1 MKRIL
6 AIIMS
11 LTMAAAAVPCSMTED
26 SPVMIGTYA
35 AAEQTGHI
43 WDGSADTDWYYAEH
57 ETAMIGD
64 QEWSYYEIST
74 PEQLAGLAKLVR
86 NGNSMENTSI
96 VLTSDIVLNDTSN
109 YASWETDPPANNW
122 VAIGARPM
130 NAPSFDNSIF
140 NNYTDS
146 GVVAYKGVFDGGGHT
161 IKGLYCYHDSIGGLF
176 GVCSGAVSRIRVE
189 DGYVQVNSP
198 SDTQWSAHAGGI
210 AARSSQ
216 AVFNMCEYNGYVS
229 AVRNGY
235 STARLAACTAGGIVG
250 VAEDADAGWL
260 FASLMLLPFGI
271 VINPLLFCESP
282 DTSITRQG
290 IYNCISRCEVST
302 NGGSTGGI
310 LGWGNTGE
318 ANRSTLI
325 VRNCFHEGTIQPTGM
340 YGGIVGRAYK
350 FSAANCYYSGSDRGM
365 TVDAAGAMDME
376 EAFDFAAAGMSKA
389 DVAEKLGGCFQY
401 ADGDVQLNCNPDYT
415 QPEQPTEST
424 EETTESTEMTET
436 TETAAPEETTEPLP
450 DIALA
455 APVPVLPE
463 DLTVYSTE
471 AVIRWD
477 AVANASGYHFQM
489 AYEDDFTDLA
499 INDTLS
505 NSKASLYML
514 HYGRSYRFR
523 VRAYANRAED
533 GKQFCSDW
541 VYGELVIPDVTDPQL
556 PAPQLTGA
564 KGYWSG
570 DRLGIYWS
578 DRPSI
583 SDCIEIEASWNPDM
597 SDPFCTNISST
608 ASNWIVEESVLGD
621 LHGITFY
628 ARARRTET
636 IVDKTFC
643 SDWTTLKLTYT
654 AEGELLSEPFTP
666 IEPTEPDTTEPDTT
680 EPETTEPPAT
690 EPDTTEPTTEDAE
703 VRKPLI
709 APSVC
714 CYPEVDDDGTIN
726 EIVSWNR
733 IDGISG
739 YEYDASIDP
748 DFETSN
754 YHAVFDAEKIDFSWI
769 RLLSPTQGKTYYVR
783 IRTYLETEEETIYS
797 DYAYAQ
803 FDVMTPLD
811 EAEEL
816 AAPLFTSS
824 RLTADDTLYLWWNTV
839 DGADSYQVELSDDPD
854 FADVIL
860 ATNYDASVTAY
871 GYTNLRKDVT
881 YYVRIRAAA
890 MQGDTELYSKDTC
903 LSFMIPSSFVI
914 LYGDAD
920 GNEQVDATDA
930 ARILIDAAA
939 VGSGSTTGLTDMQFM
954 AADIDANVIVDASD
968 AAAVLCYA
976 AAVGTG
982 QEFVNIKDFV

>member
-11 LTMAAAAVPCSMTED
+11 LTMAAAAVPCNVTAD

-35 AAEQTGHI
+35 AEQTEHI
-43 WDGSADTDWYYAEH
+43 WDGTADTDWYYAEH
-57 ETAMIGD
+57 QTAMVGD

-86 NGNSMENTSI
+86 NGNSMEHTSI

-109 YASWETDPPANNW
+109 YANWKTEPPANNW
-122 VAIGARPM
+122 VPIGARPEDS
-130 NAPSFDNSIF
+130 PSFDNSIF
-140 NNYTDS
+140 NNYVDS
-146 GVVAYKGVFDGGGHT
+146 GVVGYKGIFDGGGHT
-161 IKGLYCYHDSIGGLF
+161 IKGLYCHHDSIGGLF
-176 GVCSGAVSRIRVE
+176 GLCSGAVTRVCVE
-189 DGYVQVNSP
+189 NGYIQV
-198 SDTQWSAHAGGI
+198 DTSAGTSWSGHAGGI
-210 AARSSQ
+210 AARSNQ
-216 AVFNMCEYNGYVS
+216 AVFNMCEYNGCVG
-229 AVRNGY
+229 VTRNGY
-235 STARLAACTAGGIVG
+235 ATARSAACSAGGIVG

-271 VINPLLFCESP
+271 VINPLLFYEGA

-290 IYNCISRCEVST
+290 IYNCISRCELST

-318 ANRSTLI
+318 ANRRTLI
-325 VRNCFHEGTIQPTGM
+325 VKNFFHEGTIQPTGM

-350 FSAANCYYSGSDRGM
+350 FSVSNCYYGGSDRGM
-365 TVDAAGAMDME
+365 TVDTAGAMDME
-376 EAFDFAAAGMSKA
+376 EAFDFAAAGMNKA
-389 DVAEKLGGCFQY
+389 DVVEKLGDCFQY

-415 QPEQPTEST
+415 QPEQPTEESSG
-424 EETTESTEMTET
+424 ETTESTEMTET
-436 TETAAPEETTEPLP
+436 ATPEETTEPLP
-450 DIALA
+450 DIELT

-463 DLTVYSTE
+463 DVTVSTTE
-471 AVIRWD
+471 TTIYWD
-477 AVANASGYHFQM
+477 AVLNASGYHFQM
-489 AYEDDFTDLA
+489 AYGDDFTDLA

-505 NSKASLYML
+505 NPKAPLHML
-514 HYGRSYRFR
+514 HYGRSYQFR

-533 GKQFCSDW
+533 GKQFCSEW
-541 VYGELVIPDVTDPQL
+541 VYGTLTIPDVIDPQL

-570 DRLGIYWS
+570 DRLGIHWC

-583 SDCIEIEASWNPDM
+583 SDRIEIEASWNPDM
-597 SDPFCTNISST
+597 SEPFYTNISSN

-628 ARARRTET
+628 ARARRIET

-666 IEPTEPDTTEPDTT
+666 IEPTEPETT
-680 EPETTEPPAT
+680 ETTEPSEPEST
-690 EPDTTEPTTEDAE
+690 ESTEPTTEE
-703 VRKPLI
+703 TEIRKPL
-709 APSVC
+709 APSVS
-714 CYPEVDDDGTIN
+714 CYPELSDDGTVN
-726 EIVSWNR
+726 EIVRWNR

-754 YHAVFDAEKIDFSWI
+754 YHAVFDAEKIDFNWI
-769 RLLSPTQGKTYYVR
+769 RLLSPTQGKTYFVR
-783 IRTYLETEEETIYS
+783 IRTYLETEEGTIYS

-803 FDVMTPLD
+803 FDVMAPSD
-811 EAEEL
+811 EAEQL

-824 RLTADDTLYLWWNTV
+824 RLTADDTLYFWWNTV

-854 FADVIL
+854 FADVIF
-860 ATNYDASVTAY
+860 ATTREASATAH

-890 MQGDTELYSKDTC
+890 AQEDGKICSEYTY

-914 LYGDAD
+914 LYGDTD
-920 GNEQVDATDA
+920 SNEKVDAADA
-930 ARILIDAAA
+930 AKILMDAAS
-939 VGSGSTTGLTDMQFM
+939 VGSGNTTALTEMQYM
-954 AADIDANVIVDASD
+954 AADIDANFNVNASD
-968 AAAVLCYA
+968 AAAILCYA

-982 QEFVNIKDFV
+982 QEFVDIKDFV

>member
-11 LTMAAAAVPCSMTED
+11 LTMAAAVIPSSMTAD
-26 SPVMIGTYA
+26 SPMMIGTYA
-35 AAEQTGHI
+35 AAEQTAHI
-43 WDGSADTDWYYAEH
+43 WDGTADTDWYYADHRTE
-57 ETAMIGD
+57 MIGD
-64 QEWSYYEIST
+64 HEWSYYEIST

-86 NGNSMENTSI
+86 NGNAMEYTSI
-96 VLTSDIVLNDTSN
+96 VLTSDIVLNDTTN
-109 YASWETDPPANNW
+109 YANWKTDPPANNW
-122 VAIGARPM
+122 IPIGARAM
-130 NAPSFDNSIF
+130 NAPTFDNSIF
-140 NNYTDS
+140 NNFTDS

-189 DGYVQVNSP
+189 DGYIQVNSP
-198 SDTQWSAHAGGI
+198 INTQWSAHAGGI

-229 AVRNGY
+229 AVRNGN

-250 VAEDADAGWL
+250 VAEDADPGWL

-271 VINPLLFCESP
+271 VINPLLFYEGA

-325 VRNCFHEGTIQPTGM
+325 VKNCFHEGTIQPNGM

-350 FSAANCYYSGSDRGM
+350 FSIANCYYSGSDRGM
-365 TVDAAGAMDME
+365 TVDTAGAMDME
-376 EAFDFAAAGMSKA
+376 EAFDFAAAGMNKA
-389 DVAEKLGGCFQY
+389 DVTEKLGDCFQY
-401 ADGDVQLNCNPDYT
+401 TDGDVLLNCNPDYT

-424 EETTESTEMTET
+424 EETTESAGMPET
-436 TETAAPEETTEPLP
+436 TETTAAEETTEPLP

-463 DLTVYSTE
+463 DLTVSSTK
-471 AVIRWD
+471 ATIYWD
-477 AVANASGYHFQM
+477 AVPNASGYHFQM
-489 AYEDDFTDLA
+489 AYEEDFTDLA

-505 NSKASLYML
+505 NHKAPLYML
-514 HYGRSYRFR
+514 HYGRSYQFR

-541 VYGELVIPDVTDPQL
+541 VYGTLTIPDVVDPQL
-556 PAPQLTGA
+556 PVPQITGA

-583 SDCIEIEASWNPDM
+583 SDRIEIEASWNPDM
-597 SDPFCTNISST
+597 SEPFYTNINST
-608 ASNWIVEESVLGD
+608 VSNWIVEESVLGD

-666 IEPTEPDTTEPDTT
+666 IEPTEPDTTEPETT
-680 EPETTEPPAT
+680 EPETTEPTTT
-690 EPDTTEPTTEDAE
+690 EPDSTEPTTEDAE

-714 CYPEVDDDGTIN
+714 CYPEVDDDGTVN

-754 YHAVFDAEKIDFSWI
+754 YHAVFDAEKIDFNWI

-783 IRTYLETEEETIYS
+783 IRTYLETEEGTIYS

-803 FDVMTPLD
+803 FDVMAPPD
-811 EAEEL
+811 EADQL

-824 RLTADDTLYLWWNTV
+824 RLTADDTFYFRWNTV
-839 DGADSYQVELSDDPD
+839 DGADSYVVELSDDPD

-860 ATNYDASVTAY
+860 TTNRDASVTAD

-890 MQGDTELYSKDTC
+890 MQGDAELYSKDTC

-914 LYGDAD
+914 VYGDAD
-920 GNEQVDATDA
+920 SNEKVDAADA
-930 ARILIDAAA
+930 AEILVDAAA
-939 VGSGSTTGLTDMQFM
+939 VGSGGTTGLTDMQYM
-954 AADIDANVIVDASD
+954 AADIDANINVNASD
-968 AAAVLCYA
+968 AAAVLRYA